1 MGQSGTAQKWIKTS
15 YPGVR
20 YREHPTKKHGVNLDR
35 YFVIRYKVGGKT
47 KEEKV
52 GWASD
57 GWTAEKASLER
68 ARLRKNAIT
77 GDGPQTLQ
85 EQREMEK
92 TTREEATRAALTV
105 SDAWEKTAPG
115 RPSYDIEDGYFR
127 LWIKPVIGKKALNQ
141 VSVINL
147 ERIRANMEKEGKA
160 PRTIQYVQAIIRR
173 LFNDAKRLD
182 LYNGENPAS
191 KVRKPK
197 FDNKRQRFLT
207 RDEAA
212 ALLADLKKRSQQTHD
227 ITLLSLHTG
236 MRAGEIF
243 SLTWADVDQAGGR
256 ITIRETKSGK
266 TRFAYMT
273 DEIKEMFKAMAPGD
287 PGALVFPDRK
297 GKKILQ
303 VSNAFNRAVDDLKL
317 NENAPKIDKK
327 VDRRFKV
334 VFHTIR
340 HTFASW
346 LVQDGVDLFTVKEL
360 LGHSDFAMTARYS
373 HLSPHTLQAA
383 VKRLNGTLTPPA
395 EDNKD
400 NQGEKAANE

>member
-1 MGQSGTAQKWIKTS
+1 MAFKWIKTKHT
-15 YPGVR
+15 GLR
-20 YREHPTKKHGVNLDR
+20 YREHPTRKHGKVKDR
-35 YFVIRYKVGGKT
+35 FYQYRHTVDGER
-47 KEEKV
+47 KEEGLGWWSKGWSELECLDEIVKIQKAKV
-52 GWASD
+52 TGED
-57 GWTAEKASLER
+57 GPVSIRAKRKKASE
-68 ARLRKNAIT
+68 ARKKAKK
-77 GDGPQTLQ
+77 D
-85 EQREMEK
+85 
-92 TTREEATRAALTV
+92 ALTV

-127 LWIKPVIGKKALNQ
+127 LWIKPVLGKKALNQ

-147 ERIRANMEKEGKA
+147 ERIRSNMEKDGKA

-212 ALLADLKKRSQQTHD
+212 ALLADLKERSTQLYNM
-227 ITLLSLHTG
+227 TLLSLHTG

-243 SLTWADVDQAGGR
+243 SLIWADVDKAGGR
-256 ITIRETKSGK
+256 ITIRDPKSTK

-273 DEIKEMFKAMAPGD
+273 DEVKAMFEEMKEGD
-287 PGALVFPDRK
+287 PGELVFPDRNGNRMK
-297 GKKILQ
+297 QI
-303 VSNAFNRAVDDLKL
+303 SNAFNTAVDDLKL
-317 NENAPKIDKK
+317 NENAPKINKK

-383 VKRLNGTLTPPA
+383 VKRLSGSLTPPA
-395 EDNKD
+395 GAEN
-400 NQGEKAANE
+400 NQEEKAANG